1 MKDPVVIDKV
11 RELQLLVGHMNEV
24 VIDLQRAGM
33 RVSLEQK
40 DTGETVPNGTYPLPI
55 KIFVLK
61 HLQQTVSYDD
71 ELTQNKV

>member
-1 MKDPVVIDKV
+1 MKDPAVIDKV

-40 DTGETVPNGTYPLPI
+40 DTGETVPAGAHPLPI

-71 ELTQNKV
+71 ELAQK